1 MTRSRGPQLGEQR
14 HLFPARFSLHEP
26 LFLGDSPAKGAR
38 SPRASGPGDMEGTW
52 GLLASFRDG
61 DAEAQESLVTF
72 PRPHTP
78 AGHAAKAE
86 LGCEAKGLSSGCA
99 QPLPSA
105 AQAQHRPDRPGPQ
118 SCWPGRIPQ
127 RAGRDKHPPKRSSAP
142 TDTAPRPK
150 AREKGHPV
158 TPSSSP
164 VTGKPPSP
172 EPQSGTR
179 RWWAQTRARPRAV
192 QGAEGGIH
200 KVSGWGRGWEG
211 SQEAYLSRVCRG
223 SWALTG
229 GGCGGPGRRGHGGEK
244 HTAWGVPPSGAR
256 VRAGT
261 VTPQAPSEQQLCL

>member
-1 MTRSRGPQLGEQR
+1 MWGLTPSFCPPDKCSLRRKQSNGGFSLCPRLAGGPAVTRSRGPQLGEQR

-105 AQAQHRPDRPGPQ
+105 AQAQHHPDCPGPQ
-118 SCWPGRIPQ
+118 SCRPGRIPQ
-127 RAGRDKHPPKRSSAP
+127 RAGRDKHPPERSSVRPHPNAP
-142 TDTAPRPK
+142 LRPLTQLPDQRLERRAIPSLPPPAP
-150 AREKGHPV
+150 
-158 TPSSSP
+158 
-164 VTGKPPSP
+164 
-172 EPQSGTR
+172 
-179 RWWAQTRARPRAV
+179 
-192 QGAEGGIH
+192 
-200 KVSGWGRGWEG
+200 
-211 SQEAYLSRVCRG
+211 
-223 SWALTG
+223 
-229 GGCGGPGRRGHGGEK
+229 
-244 HTAWGVPPSGAR
+244 
-256 VRAGT
+256 
-261 VTPQAPSEQQLCL
+261 